1 MKQWLA
7 FIQTSEQEKL
17 ETAFLW
23 YEKLKSE
30 CRKGENRTSLHVII
44 KPKKYF
50 SQSRLKIWFGNC
62 THHISYSSYHYPIN
76 FSSFCLTFPSQTGP
90 ADTTSFYR
98 LPFFVC
104 WFSIFA
110 LKECIFVIPSTGFFF
125 ISRLLLRTQ
134 IIKFA
139 QNKINLELERLCYR
153 NTTRFPG
160 TSKYCALKI

>member
-1 MKQWLA
+1 MVQIRKCIEGYDLNGHEIVVGIYLA
-7 FIQTSEQEKL
+7 KWVGKTRNCFSVVWKTEK
-17 ETAFLW
+17 
-23 YEKLKSE
+23 
-30 CRKGENRTSLHVII
+30 RMPKGGNRTSLHVTI

-50 SQSRLKIWFGNC
+50 SQSRFKVWFGNC
-62 THHISYSSYHYPIN
+62 TPHISYSSYHYPIN

-139 QNKINLELERLCYR
+139 
-153 NTTRFPG
+153 
-160 TSKYCALKI
+160 